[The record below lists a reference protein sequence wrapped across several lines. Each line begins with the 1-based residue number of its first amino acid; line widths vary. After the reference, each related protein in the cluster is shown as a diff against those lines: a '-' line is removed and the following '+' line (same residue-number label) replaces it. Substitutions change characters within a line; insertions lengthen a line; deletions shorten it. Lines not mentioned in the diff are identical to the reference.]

1 MRLGFGGGGNLTGE
15 AADNTRHT
23 LSRMASY
30 LRPYRLQLLVVA
42 LFVTISTVLRL
53 YGPALL
59 GRAIDIFIV
68 PGNAAGLQDLV
79 VQILVVYVVAG
90 VTSTVQGLIM
100 VHLGQRFVSDIRS
113 ELFGH
118 FQIMS
123 MAFHDRN
130 QVGDLMSRITNDSE
144 AINRTLSNGLIEFIS
159 NILLLGGT
167 FVAMFMLNWQL
178 ALAMLILMP
187 LMLYITGEVTRR
199 SRVAFRSVQRNLGA
213 LNAVMEENIAG
224 ARVVQA
230 FAREDDVFARFH
242 EVNTTYRQAG
252 ITADIITAALGPMFT
267 TMMTITIAAAAL
279 LGGWLAIEGVLEV
292 GVLATFIIY
301 IMNFFRPMRG
311 IAMLYNQ
318 LQSALAGAERIFVA
332 LDAQPTVTDR
342 AGAPPLEEIQGD
354 VVFDKVSFSYEPAE
368 RLDADTEYHLS
379 DQIDKTPREPVL
391 QNVSL
396 HAQAGA
402 TIALVGPTGA
412 GKTTIISLLSR
423 FYDVVEGSIRIDGQD
438 IRDVRQ
444 ASLRKQLGIVLQDT
458 FLFSGSV
465 RENIRY
471 GRLDATDEEVV
482 AAAKLANADGFIR
495 LLPGG
500 YDSRVS
506 EQGNNFSEG
515 QRQLLAIARAV
526 LADPRILILDEAT
539 SSVDTR
545 TEAHLQQALL
555 RLLERRT
562 AFVIAHRLSTIRNAD
577 QVLVVNDHR
586 IIERGSHE
594 ELLAQKGFYHD
605 LYMSQYM
612 RVRVERAADVAHRVK
627 PE

>member
-1 MRLGFGGGGNLTGE
+1 MMTGE
-15 AADNTRHT
+15 AAGNTRQT
-23 LSRMASY
+23 LKRMAAY

-42 LFVTISTVLRL
+42 LFVTFSTFLRL
-53 YGPALL
+53 FGPVLL
-59 GRAIDIFIV
+59 GRAIDQFIA
-68 PGNAAGLQDLV
+68 PGDAVGLRNLV
-79 VQILVVYVVAG
+79 VQIAIVYIAAAAA
-90 VTSTVQGLIM
+90 STVQGLIM
-100 VHLGQRFVSDIRS
+100 VVLGQRFVSDIRAG
-113 ELFGH
+113 LFSH
-118 FQIMS
+118 VQAMS
-123 MAFHDRN
+123 MVFHDRN

-144 AINRTLSNGLIEFIS
+144 AINRTLSNGLIEFTS

-167 FVAMFMLNWQL
+167 FVAMFLLNWQL
-178 ALAMLILMP
+178 GLAMLVLMP
-187 LMLYITGEVTRR
+187 LMLFITTEVTRR
-199 SRVAFRSVQRNLGA
+199 SRAAFRTVQRNLGL

-230 FAREDDVFARFH
+230 FAREKEVYADFH
-242 EVNTTYRQAG
+242 EVNSIYRKAG
-252 ITADIITAALGPMFT
+252 MTADIITAALGPMFT

-279 LGGWLAIEGVLEV
+279 LGGWLAIEGILEV

-318 LQSALAGAERIFVA
+318 MQSALAGAERIFQT
-332 LDAQPTVTDR
+332 LDVEPTVTDR
-342 AGAPPLEEIQGD
+342 PDAKPLQEIKGE
-354 VVFDKVSFSYEPAE
+354 VEFNNVSFSYDAEPPVAPEPSLNGRGRRPNTPIQVEAENRPAE
-368 RLDADTEYHLS
+368 
-379 DQIDKTPREPVL
+379 EPVL
-391 QNVSL
+391 QNISL
-396 HAQAGA
+396 HAKPGS

-423 FYDVVEGSIRIDGQD
+423 FYDVDEGSICIDGYD
-438 IRDVRQ
+438 IRDVQQ

-458 FLFSGSV
+458 FLFSGTV

-471 GRLDATDEEVV
+471 GRLDATDEDVV

-495 LLPGG
+495 LIPGG
-500 YDSRVS
+500 YDSQVS

-545 TEAHLQQALL
+545 TEVHLQQALL
-555 RLLERRT
+555 RLLEGRT

-577 QVLVVNDHR
+577 VVLVVNDHR
-586 IIERGSHE
+586 IIERGSHD
-594 ELLAQKGFYHD
+594 ELLAMKGFYHD
-605 LYMSQYM
+605 LYTSQYM
-612 RVRVERAADVAHRVK
+612 RVKSKESELEKLGVN
-627 PE
+627 